1 VSRLPA
7 GSAAP
12 AGLVE
17 RDARHLWHPYTQHGL
32 RRPPLPVV
40 AARGARLRLA
50 DGREIL
56 DAISSWWVTLHGHAQ
71 PEIAAAIAAQAARLE
86 QVIFAG
92 FTHEPAVELAA
103 LLAGAAAER
112 GLPLTRVFYSDDGS
126 TAVEAALKMAY
137 RYHAL
142 GGAERRRF
150 IALRGAYHGD
160 TFGAMAVGEPSGF
173 HAPFRPLL
181 FATDFVEPDD
191 AAGLARLLR
200 EHPGRHAALIV
211 EPMVQGAG
219 GMRFH
224 SAAFLR
230 EAERLC
236 RDAGVLLIADE
247 VFTGFHRT
255 GPLFACEH
263 AGIRPD
269 LLLLSKGLT
278 GGFLPLAATL
288 ATETLFEAFVSED
301 RSRAFLHGHSYAG
314 NPLACAAAVASW
326 RLLRRP
332 ECARRIRAIE
342 ERTARRVAALADH
355 PRAAGPRALGTI
367 GAVDIRG
374 AGGYFAGLAPLL
386 ADVALERG
394 VLLRPLGGVLYAVP
408 PYCATD
414 GEIDAIYDTMR
425 ALLDA
430 AAEARGGM
438 RPGTRR
444 R

>member
-1 VSRLPA
+1 VSRPPA
-7 GSAAP
+7 GAGDAA
-12 AGLVE
+12 AVLE
-17 RDARHLWHPYTQHGL
+17 RDGRHVWHPYTQHGL
-32 RRPPLPVV
+32 GRPPLPVV

-71 PEIAAAIAAQAARLE
+71 PEIAAAIADQAARLE
-86 QVIFAG
+86 QVMFAG
-92 FTHEPAVELAA
+92 FTHEPAAELAA
-103 LLAGAAAER
+103 ILAGAAAGR

-126 TAVEAALKMAY
+126 TAVEVALKMAY

-150 IALRGAYHGD
+150 VALRGAYHGD
-160 TFGAMAVGEPSGF
+160 TFGAMAVGDPAGF

-191 AAGLARLLR
+191 AAALERLLR
-200 EHPGRHAALIV
+200 ERPGEHAALIV

-230 EAERLC
+230 QAERLC
-236 RDAGVLLIADE
+236 RETGVLLIADE

-263 AGIRPD
+263 AGLRPD
-269 LLLLSKGLT
+269 LLVLSKGLT

-288 ATETLFEAFVSED
+288 ATETVFAAFLSED
-301 RSRAFLHGHSYAG
+301 RSRGFLHGHSYAG
-314 NPLACAAAVASW
+314 NPLACAAAIASW

-332 ECARRIRAIE
+332 ECAARIRAIAK
-342 ERTARRVAALADH
+342 RTALRVAGLADH
-355 PRAAGPRALGTI
+355 PRAASPRALGTI
-367 GAVDIRG
+367 GAVDLRG
-374 AGGYFAGLAPLL
+374 GGGYYSPLAPRL
-386 ADVALERG
+386 AERALERG
-394 VLLRPLGGVLYAVP
+394 VLLRPLGDVLYAVP
-408 PYCATD
+408 PYCAGD
-414 GEIDAIYDTMR
+414 DDIDAIYDTMQ
-425 ALLDA
+425 ALLDDA
-430 AAEARGGM
+430 AGGV
-438 RPGTRR
+438 
-444 R
+444 